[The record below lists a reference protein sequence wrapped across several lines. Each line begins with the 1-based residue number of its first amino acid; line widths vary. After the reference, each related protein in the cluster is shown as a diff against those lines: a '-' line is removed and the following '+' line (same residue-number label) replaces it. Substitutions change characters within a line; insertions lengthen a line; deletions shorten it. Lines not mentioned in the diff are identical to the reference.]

1 MDILLHEARTVVL
14 PSGARQT
21 YPAGWTGD
29 APDAAAREWI
39 GEGVA
44 VRLGPS
50 PVAAGALTPKQTAIL
65 AAAANEIE
73 KAQVAATAAATA
85 PASDGTSEGAP
96 DDDGMGEVDL
106 EAMSDEQLAAIAAD
120 LGITPGRRT
129 RARLIDAIAKKA
141 AQLDAAEAAAAA
153 AANPGNDA

>member
-1 MDILLHEARTVVL
+1 MDILLREARAVTL

-29 APDAAAREWI
+29 APEAAARAWI
-39 GEGVA
+39 DEGVA

-50 PVAAGALTPKQTAIL
+50 PVAAAALTPKQTAIL

-73 KAQVAATAAATA
+73 KAQIAATAAATA
-85 PASDGTSEGAP
+85 PVSDGTGEGAT
-96 DDDGMGEVDL
+96 DEVDL
-106 EAMSDEQLAAIAAD
+106 EAMSDDQLAAVAAD
-120 LGITPGRRT
+120 LGITPGRRS

-153 AANPGNDA
+153 AANTGNDA

>member
-1 MDILLHEARTVVL
+1 MDILLHEARTVML

-21 YPAGWTGD
+21 YPAGWTGN
-29 APDAAAREWI
+29 APDDAAREWI

-73 KAQVAATAAATA
+73 KAQIAATAAATA
-85 PASDGTSEGAP
+85 AATSPISDGTGEGVT
-96 DDDGMGEVDL
+96 DEVDL

-120 LGITPGRRT
+120 LGITPGRRS

-153 AANPGNDA
+153 AANTGNDA